1 MHRRRARTSFQQ
13 PPPAQPQRVGS
24 VGCSALTCAPY
35 TTPVPA
41 RRYVREGAYA
51 PQWQKVDENRWPGT
65 PTGRAGRG
73 PSIDIQKAMNQTRFV
88 GVRNLPAPPCA
99 PMPAARK
106 PRGQDPPH
114 LWLRDSRLRPVPLR
128 RMTVHRRLRTTY
140 RWAQAPVRRLSGSR
154 ALSGQVT
161 MSARLAATSAAL
173 SRHRVRCTARGAR
186 IYAPAS
192 DASRSLKRT
201 AIRRRA
207 HAGTAG
213 MSCGN

>member
-1 MHRRRARTSFQQ
+1 MHHRRARTSFQQ
-13 PPPAQPQRVGS
+13 PPAQPQRVGS

-35 TTPVPA
+35 TTPFPA

-88 GVRNLPAPPCA
+88 GVRNPTSAAVRAHARCA
-99 PMPAARK
+99 ETSRS
-106 PRGQDPPH
+106 RPPH
-114 LWLRDSRLRPVPLR
+114 LWLRDSWLRLVPLR
-128 RMTVHRRLRTTY
+128 RMTVRRRLRTTY